1 LSTEEDQ
8 TKSSY
13 WHLFGICAARFL
25 LYLALQNYPTLI
37 PLLQKDWEMSA
48 AAAGSVV
55 SVYYAGFLISLVGLS
70 ALTDWVSTRKVFL
83 YSCLTSALTAV
94 LFAFFARGYYSG
106 LLLRGLM
113 GLSVGGVYT
122 PGLKLISEIFAS
134 RMRGRAMGFFLG
146 AGSLGLSGS
155 VILTG
160 WVAAH
165 YGWAAAFWV
174 TSLGPVLGGI
184 LPFFLL
190 RDMPDRKAVP
200 EKRTFQKELLA
211 NKPALLMITGYTAHV
226 WELEGMRAWT
236 SAFLVACLL
245 AAGETKSGA
254 VQTGATL
261 SAAIFFMGVFSTGIA
276 GYLSDRWGRTAII
289 IAMMAMSILCSF
301 SFGWLIGSPIGWI
314 LFVGLCYGFS
324 VIAESPVYSSGLTE
338 VVSPD
343 YLGTALGARSLI
355 GFGIGTLV
363 PTAFGAVLDWTN
375 PAGAEKELGYLP
387 DWGWAFSMLGMV
399 ALIGPWA
406 MFKLRSMPESMKIGG
421 GKK

>member
-1 LSTEEDQ
+1 MN
-8 TKSSY
+8 SSY

-25 LYLALQNYPTLI
+25 LYLGLQNYPTLI
-37 PLLQKDWEMSA
+37 PLLQTDWEMSA

-55 SVYYAGFLISLVGLS
+55 SAYYAGFLISLVGLS

-83 YSCLTSALTAV
+83 YSCLCSALTAL
-94 LFAFFARGYYSG
+94 LFAFFARGYYSA

-113 GLSVGGVYT
+113 GLAVGGVYT

-134 RMRGRAMGFFLG
+134 GMRGRAMGFFLG

-165 YGWAAAFWV
+165 YGWAAAFWL
-174 TSLGPVLGGI
+174 TSIGPVLGGI

-190 RDMPDRKAVP
+190 REMPDRKAAP
-200 EKRTFQKELLA
+200 EKRTFQKEVLA

-226 WELEGMRAWT
+226 WELEGMRAWV
-236 SAFLVACLL
+236 SAFLIACLL
-245 AAGETKSGA
+245 AVGETKSGA
-254 VQTGATL
+254 IQTGATL

-289 IAMMAMSILCSF
+289 IAMMAVSILCSF
-301 SFGWLIGSPIGWI
+301 SFGWMIGGPIGWI
-314 LFVGLCYGFS
+314 LLVGLFYGFS

-343 YLGTALGARSLI
+343 YLGTALGVRSLI
-355 GFGIGTLV
+355 GFGIGALV
-363 PTAFGAVLDWTN
+363 PTVFGAVLDWTN
-375 PAGAEKELGYLP
+375 AGGAEKELGYLP
-387 DWGWAFSMLGMV
+387 DWGWAFSMLGAV

-406 MFKLRSMPESMKIGG
+406 MFKLRSMPESVKMGG